1 MFKYGALARDGISC
15 AVCHHIVP
23 DKVPPGQNPFKHF
36 LDHSITGQFSVG
48 EPTEVNGPFTK
59 ETISTF
65 PMKTGTGI
73 EPKYNEYTKNSQIC
87 GSCHTIDLPVL
98 DAKTPMNS
106 IEQATYLE
114 WLNSQYENE
123 FNPKNPDAKSCQDC
137 HMAGSYR
144 NLQGTI
150 EIPQIQTKIAAVE
163 DDSYPAAEHRAPLE
177 QILVRYRNTGYA
189 RHQFQGLNV
198 FLAEMFR
205 EDNTILGVNLQDY
218 MTGLFDLPVAI
229 DNFVENAQNQ
239 TATVTVSTPTV
250 ANQKMSA
257 DVTVVNKTGHRLPS
271 GVGFRRAFIEFDVI
285 DNSSGRE
292 KIVWSSGR
300 TNELGFIVDNNGQ
313 ILPSEYIATNQ
324 SKGQYQPHFYGPDR
338 PITRSDQVEIYEEL
352 TKDANGNFTTSF
364 VRRDE
369 EFKDNRLL
377 PKGWTEKGPDPSSLD
392 HRFLE
397 ATYPKGEAWNDPHYR
412 DGSGS

>member
-1 MFKYGALARDGISC
+1 AQNINFSEYGEWRWSPMGLAGRDPIFFSQLDSEMAFADSIKSEKDKRQIVNTCFRCHGVMGKRQLDLDQHGNADFKLDNIYNTNLNDPMFKYGALARDGISC

-23 DKVPPGQNPFKHF
+23 DKVPPGQNPFKYF

-205 EDNTILGVNLQDY
+205 EI
-218 MTGLFDLPVAI
+218 I
-229 DNFVENAQNQ
+229 
-239 TATVTVSTPTV
+239 
-250 ANQKMSA
+250 
-257 DVTVVNKTGHRLPS
+257 
-271 GVGFRRAFIEFDVI
+271 
-285 DNSSGRE
+285 
-292 KIVWSSGR
+292 
-300 TNELGFIVDNNGQ
+300 
-313 ILPSEYIATNQ
+313 
-324 SKGQYQPHFYGPDR
+324 
-338 PITRSDQVEIYEEL
+338 RS
-352 TKDANGNFTTSF
+352 
-364 VRRDE
+364 
-369 EFKDNRLL
+369 
-377 PKGWTEKGPDPSSLD
+377 
-392 HRFLE
+392 LE
-397 ATYPKGEAWNDPHYR
+397 
-412 DGSGS
+412 